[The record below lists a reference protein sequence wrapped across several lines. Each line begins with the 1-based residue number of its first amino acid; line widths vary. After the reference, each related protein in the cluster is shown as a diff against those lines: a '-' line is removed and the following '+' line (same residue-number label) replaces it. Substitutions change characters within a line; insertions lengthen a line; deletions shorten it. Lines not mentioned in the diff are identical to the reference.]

1 MGGVGNIYVSI
12 CLEYFWKNILKNGKN
27 SFWGIKLGK
36 PGDHSWVEKSFY
48 SHCLNKKNPTYVY
61 YLLKEL
67 KIRTNEKT
75 RLSN

>member
-1 MGGVGNIYVSI
+1 MVKIVSGE
-12 CLEYFWKNILKNGKN
+12 LNWVNH
-27 SFWGIKLGK
+27 KLGK